1 MCAVGL
7 RFSQAEDHDVHA
19 RVWCRPR
26 NLDTQPPI
34 RVMRHLKQAATLSA
48 SMAVLLACGGDDSA
62 ASQTPVFQDGAVA
75 GDVSGDAPEQVPG
88 PAPTCEEL
96 PSDFATCGSGRLPG
110 TWRMVTYC
118 PAGDLYDP
126 LDGTCPD
133 IVGSGEGS
141 GDSFLR
147 LEGQGTF
154 AWNFENVTNSLAFSF
169 ALACYGGSTRSC
181 DGRNFDGTCT
191 LEEQATRCRCS
202 VSQLIASFVQ
212 TGQWSTSLSTISFE
226 SGLTQFAGT
235 WCINSESGDLE
246 LFREQ
251 IDGFV
256 PARMVFR
263 RVN

>member
-1 MCAVGL
+1 MLVIPH
-7 RFSQAEDHDVHA
+7 F
-19 RVWCRPR
+19 
-26 NLDTQPPI
+26 
-34 RVMRHLKQAATLSA
+34 KQAAALSA
-48 SMAVLLACGGDDSA
+48 CLAVLVACGGDNSSA
-62 ASQTPVFQDGAVA
+62 SPDFSARDGSDT
-75 GDVSGDAPEQVPG
+75 GDLSGDATEQVLG
-88 PAPTCEEL
+88 PAPTCQEL

-141 GDSFLR
+141 GESFLR
-147 LEGQGTF
+147 LDGPGTF

-181 DGRNFDGTCT
+181 DGRNFDGSCA

-202 VSQLIASFVQ
+202 VSQQIDSFVQ

-226 SGLTQFAGT
+226 SGIVQFAGT
-235 WCINSESGDLE
+235 WCINPESGDLE

>member
-1 MCAVGL
+1 MLVTPH
-7 RFSQAEDHDVHA
+7 F
-19 RVWCRPR
+19 
-26 NLDTQPPI
+26 
-34 RVMRHLKQAATLSA
+34 KQAAALSA
-48 SMAVLLACGGDDSA
+48 CLAVLVACGGDNSSA
-62 ASQTPVFQDGAVA
+62 SPDFSARDGSDT
-75 GDVSGDAPEQVPG
+75 GDVSGDATEQVLG
-88 PAPTCEEL
+88 PAPTCQEL

-141 GDSFLR
+141 GESFLR
-147 LEGQGTF
+147 LDGPGTF

-181 DGRNFDGTCT
+181 DGRNFDGSCA
-191 LEEQATRCRCS
+191 LEEQGTRCRCS
-202 VSQLIASFVQ
+202 VSQQIDSFVQ

-226 SGLTQFAGT
+226 SGIVQFAGT
-235 WCINSESGDLE
+235 WCINPESGDLE